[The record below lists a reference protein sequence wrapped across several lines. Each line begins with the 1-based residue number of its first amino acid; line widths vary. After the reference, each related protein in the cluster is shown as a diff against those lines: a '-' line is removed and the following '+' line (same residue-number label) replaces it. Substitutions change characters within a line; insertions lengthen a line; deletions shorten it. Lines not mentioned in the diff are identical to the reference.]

1 MLVVLQY
8 ADVAELADALDLGSS
23 VYDVQVQL
31 LLSALP
37 KRDLTGLFFH
47 SANQIDPRFCYSYLN
62 HSDFANSLI

>member
-1 MLVVLQY
+1 M
-8 ADVAELADALDLGSS
+8 AELADAPDLGSG

-37 KRDLTGLFFH
+37 KRDLIGLFFH

>member
-1 MLVVLQY
+1 M
-8 ADVAELADALDLGSS
+8 AELVDAPDLGSG